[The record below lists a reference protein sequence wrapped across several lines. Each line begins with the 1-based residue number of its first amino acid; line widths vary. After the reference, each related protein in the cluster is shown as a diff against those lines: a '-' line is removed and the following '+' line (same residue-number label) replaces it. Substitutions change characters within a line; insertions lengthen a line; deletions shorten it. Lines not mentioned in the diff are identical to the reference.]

1 MSSYTTDAGAPY
13 EAAERHLLEI
23 PKFTTKN
30 SMENTRCFLK
40 HLGYSENQKVIHV
53 AGTNGKGSVCAYLRS
68 ILQEAGYTT
77 GMFVSPHLVCMRERF
92 IINGEMVTEEDFL
105 WAFRSVEEKLRCLP
119 ENLRE
124 AHYHPTFFEYFFFM
138 AMLLFAREKVE
149 YTILETGLGGRL
161 DATNAIGEKEV
172 CVITSIGYDHMEY
185 LGETLPEIARE
196 KAGIFRKKV
205 PVVYFDKNQAVTETL
220 EKCAHLAE
228 TSTFPVSFR
237 AIKEVNSHDKTID
250 FSLQSNYYGY
260 IRLSMPTIAL
270 YQIENAALAV
280 AAVERLMEAGRTDNS
295 VGQTAGRTDN
305 GIGQHG
311 GGVHI
316 SAGQIAEGIRK
327 MRWEGRMEEIMPSVY
342 LDGAHNT
349 DGIQAF
355 LQTVGQDGCAGKRFL
370 LFSMVREKQY
380 KAVMDMLAAS
390 GLFDEIGVA
399 AIQDKRALPLREL
412 ADYLRQYTGLKIREF
427 ERLEDAVRDFTVRRK
442 AEDKVYI
449 VGSLYLAG
457 EVKALLRRPSHD

>member
-1 MSSYTTDAGAPY
+1 
-13 EAAERHLLEI
+13 
-23 PKFTTKN
+23 
-30 SMENTRCFLK
+30 MENTRCFLR
-40 HLGYSENQKVIHV
+40 HLGYSGKQKVIHV

-77 GMFVSPHLVCMRERF
+77 GMFVSPHLVSMRERF
-92 IINGEMVTEEDFL
+92 VINGKMITEEAFL
-105 WAFRSVEEKLRCLP
+105 WAYRKVEEKLCSLP

-124 AHYHPTFFEYFFFM
+124 AHYHPTFFEYLFFM
-138 AMLLFAREKVE
+138 AVLLFEREKVE
-149 YTILETGLGGRL
+149 YMILETGLGGRL
-161 DATNAIGEKEV
+161 DATNAIDKKEV

-196 KAGIFRKKV
+196 KAGIMRKDV
-205 PVVYFDKNQAVTETL
+205 PVVYFDKNRVVTETL
-220 EKCAHLAE
+220 EKCALLAE
-228 TSTFPVSFR
+228 TSTFPVSFQ

-250 FSLQSNYYGY
+250 FSLQSTYYGY

-280 AAVERLMEAGRTDNS
+280 AAVERLMEAGQTDNCDGRTDGRTDSSVGRTDRWTDNS
-295 VGQTAGRTDN
+295 TE
-305 GIGQHG
+305 QH

-355 LQTVGQDGCAGKRFL
+355 LMTVGQDGCAGKRFL

-380 KAVMDMLAAS
+380 GAVMDMLAVS
-390 GLFDEIGVA
+390 GLFDEIGVV

-412 ADYLRQYTGLKIREF
+412 ADYFRQYTGLKIREF
-427 ERLEDAVRDFTVRRK
+427 ERLEDAVRELTAQRK
-442 AEDKVYI
+442 AEDNVYI